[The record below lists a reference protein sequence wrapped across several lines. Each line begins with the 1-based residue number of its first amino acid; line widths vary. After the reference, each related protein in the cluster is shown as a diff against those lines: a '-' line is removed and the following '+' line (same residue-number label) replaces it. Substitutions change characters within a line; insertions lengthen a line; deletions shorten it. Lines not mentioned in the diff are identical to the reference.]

1 MRAGALRHRITIQ
14 EMLVTQDDAGGI
26 VKGWGDVAT
35 VWAAIEPLQGREF
48 WEAQKANSQVQGK
61 IIIRRRDIDPTM
73 RVLFKGRPLQ
83 IDSVIHPHEKGE
95 ETHLLYREAL
105 S

>member
-1 MRAGALRHRITIQ
+1 MRAGALRHRIVLQ
-14 EMLVTQDDAGGI
+14 EMVVTQDDAGGI
-26 VKGWGDVAT
+26 VKGWQDVAT

-61 IIIRRRDIDPTM
+61 IIIRHREVDPTM
-73 RVLFKGRPLQ
+73 RVLFKGRTLE
-83 IDSVIHPHEKGE
+83 IDSVIHPLEKRE

-105 S
+105 A